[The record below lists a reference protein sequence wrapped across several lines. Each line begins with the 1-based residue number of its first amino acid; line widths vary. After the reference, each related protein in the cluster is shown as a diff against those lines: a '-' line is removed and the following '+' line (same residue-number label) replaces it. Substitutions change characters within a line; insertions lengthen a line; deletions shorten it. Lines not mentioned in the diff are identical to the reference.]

1 MNRLGAA
8 GLMILLA
15 IWSCDSKSRGEERSP
30 GSSDEERLEE
40 ASESAPSESGADQN
54 GPKEVDGP
62 TNALPDPSE
71 VTSPSRRDLRAFT
84 SDLGEGKDLIAS
96 LHTSE
101 GTIRCRL
108 FEEHTP
114 VTVANFVGL
123 ARGEKP
129 WINPETGEVVDGERF
144 YDGLTFHRV
153 IPGFLVQGGDPTGTG
168 TGGPGYTIPDE
179 ISDALS
185 HERPGMLGMANRGP
199 DTGGSQFFIT
209 LAPAPHL
216 DGRHTIFGTC
226 KDLGVVR
233 AVARVPADAENHP
246 EDPPTIEK
254 ITFERDVFELPAI
267 KSHEET
273 SDAGEPSSQEVGEYE
288 ADGGRQPD
296 SDARERAD

>member
-8 GLMILLA
+8 GLTILLA

-40 ASESAPSESGADQN
+40 ASEPARPESGAGQDS
-54 GPKEVDGP
+54 PKEVEGS

-84 SDLGEGKDLIAS
+84 ADLGEGKDLIAS
-96 LHTSE
+96 IQTSE
-101 GTIRCRL
+101 GTIECRL

-129 WINPETGEVVDGERF
+129 WINPETGEVVDGKRF

-168 TGGPGYTIPDE
+168 SGGPGYTIPDE
-179 ISDALS
+179 IADPLS
-185 HERPGMLGMANRGP
+185 HDRPGMLSMANRGP

-216 DGRHTIFGTC
+216 DGRHTIFGRC
-226 KDLGVVR
+226 KDLDVVR
-233 AVARVPADAENHP
+233 TVARVPADAENHP
-246 EDPPTIEK
+246 EEPPTIEK
-254 ITFERDVFELPAI
+254 ITFERDVFELSAL
-267 KSHEET
+267 KSLRKT
-273 SDAGEPSSQEVGEYE
+273 TDAGESQPEGAGEYE
-288 ADGGRQPD
+288 ADGGRQSD
-296 SDARERAD
+296 SDVQERSD